1 MYQICTQIEE
11 TMLIINS
18 REFRQ
23 NQKAYFDLIDKNEQ
37 IIIQRGKNKAYKIL
51 PIDENDQIL
60 SEEEFKKK
68 IDESILQAQ
77 NGETEVLSE
86 KMQKELLEP

>member
-1 MYQICTQIEE
+1 MYQYCTQLEE

-60 SEEEFKKK
+60 SEVEFKKK
-68 IDESILQAQ
+68 IDEAILQAQ
-77 NGETEVLSE
+77 NGETVVLSK
-86 KMQKELLEP
+86 KMQKELLEL

>member
-1 MYQICTQIEE
+1 
-11 TMLIINS
+11 MLIINS